1 MREIISLHVGQ
12 AGVQLGNACWE
23 LYCLEHG
30 IDQDGT
36 MKNGNPNDK
45 SFQTFFQETGTGKYV
60 PRAVMADLEPS
71 VIDQVR
77 TGAYKKL
84 FHPNQLVSGKEDA
97 ANNYARGSY
106 SIRTNL
112 FRFALLAKKLPEPTR
127 AAFLATG
134 AFSRPRPI

>member
-23 LYCLEHG
+23 LYCMEHG

-60 PRAVMADLEPS
+60 PRAVLADLEPS

-97 ANNYARGSY
+97 ANNYARGMYFTHQKLSMPPR
-106 SIRTNL
+106 IL
-112 FRFALLAKKLPEPTR
+112 FELWKLRARADLFSRF
-127 AAFLATG
+127 
-134 AFSRPRPI
+134 FSRPQPI